1 LSLES
6 LPSLQSFSTSS
17 VYRMHVRSMILGFGL
32 LAWLALPIAAELR
45 PPFEWNLPAGT
56 ILNADPEPP
65 WETILRGDE
74 ATALLQ
80 SPWSDHTVLLP
91 EPGSVGAESVPTAAP
106 APPRAPA
113 RSSPLLILHQR
124 RNE

>member
-1 LSLES
+1 M
-6 LPSLQSFSTSS
+6 
-17 VYRMHVRSMILGFGL
+17 YRIHVQRLIPPLVLGLAL

-45 PPFEWNLPAGT
+45 PEMEWDLPLGNV
-56 ILNADPEPP
+56 LNADPEPP
-65 WETILRGDE
+65 WTMILHAGE

-80 SPWSDHTVLLP
+80 TPLSDHVVLLP
-91 EPGSVGAESVPTAAP
+91 EPASTGSEVVLVKTLS
-106 APPRAPA
+106 PPGTPA